1 MSSTTPPSA
10 PPPPD
15 SPPAAATE
23 SDRGERLGSDPA
35 PWRAWTRPAAV
46 AGRLALGVLA
56 TIVVDIVAHLGGS
69 SLAHPTPAASIIGDI
84 VFDLGFVAAALWFA
98 GLGGR
103 PRPRPADFGFRRVRL
118 STAVKAFGL
127 AVVGYYGLSAV
138 YGAIVHLHGTDKL
151 PSELGVTHST
161 AALVAASVFVCAIAP
176 MAEEF
181 FFRGFFF
188 GALRNLRIEVLG
200 RDLGPWFA
208 AIVTGILF
216 GLAHTG
222 SASSQYL
229 IPLGFLGF
237 VLCLVRWRTGSL
249 YPCMALHSANNAL
262 ALGVNQ
268 LGWSAPEIVGLIIA
282 SWLVIAAITG
292 PLGARS
298 PSLV

>member
-1 MSSTTPPSA
+1 V
-10 PPPPD
+10 
-15 SPPAAATE
+15 
-23 SDRGERLGSDPA
+23 G
-35 PWRAWTRPAAV
+35 
-46 AGRLALGVLA
+46 LGVGVFTSIL
-56 TIVVDIVAHLGGS
+56 VDVVAHVGGS
-69 SLAHPTPAASIIGDI
+69 SLTHPTAAASIIGDI
-84 VFDLGFVAAALWFA
+84 VFDLGFVAVALWFA
-98 GLGGR
+98 GLGG
-103 PRPRPADFGFRRVRL
+103 RPRPADFGFRRVRL
-118 STAVKAFGL
+118 RTAAKAFAL
-127 AVVGYYGLSAV
+127 AVVGYYGLTAV
-138 YGAIVHLHGTDKL
+138 YGSIFRLHGTDKL

-200 RDLGPWFA
+200 RDLGPWLA

-268 LGWSAPEIVGLIIA
+268 LGWNAAEIVGLIVA

-298 PSLV
+298 PSLA

>member
-1 MSSTTPPSA
+1 M
-10 PPPPD
+10 
-15 SPPAAATE
+15 
-23 SDRGERLGSDPA
+23 
-35 PWRAWTRPAAV
+35 V
-46 AGRLALGVLA
+46 GVLA
-56 TIVVDIVAHLGGS
+56 TILVDIVAHIGGS
-69 SLAHPTPAASIIGDI
+69 SLTNPTPAASIIGDI
-84 VFDLGFVAAALWFA
+84 VFDLGFVAAALWLA
-98 GLGGR
+98 SVGGR
-103 PRPRPADFGFRRVRL
+103 PTPADFGFRRVRL
-118 STAVKAFGL
+118 GTAAKAFLL
-127 AVVGYYGLSAV
+127 AAIGYYGLTAI
-138 YGAIVHLHGTDKL
+138 YGTILHLHGTDKL

-237 VLCLVRWRTGSL
+237 VLCLVRWRTRSL

-268 LGWSAPEIVGLIIA
+268 LGWNAAEIVGLMIA

-298 PSLV
+298 PSLA

>member
-1 MSSTTPPSA
+1 VA
-10 PPPPD
+10 
-15 SPPAAATE
+15 
-23 SDRGERLGSDPA
+23 LGL
-35 PWRAWTRPAAV
+35 
-46 AGRLALGVLA
+46 GIGVLA
-56 TIVVDIVAHLGGS
+56 SILVDVVAHAGGS
-69 SLAHPTPAASIIGDI
+69 SLSHPTPAASIIGDI

-103 PRPRPADFGFRRVRL
+103 PRAADFGFRRVWL
-118 STAVKAFGL
+118 PTAAKAFGL
-127 AVVGYYGLSAV
+127 AVVGYYGLTAI
-138 YGAIVHLHGTDKL
+138 YGSILRLHGTDKL

-200 RDLGPWFA
+200 RELGPWFA

-229 IPLGFLGF
+229 VPLGFLGF

-268 LGWSAPEIVGLIIA
+268 LGWNAPEIVGLIAA
-282 SWLVIAAITG
+282 SWLVIAVITG

-298 PSLV
+298 PSLA